1 MTKVKIYAVSC
12 LQLRT
17 ILASVELFCFYFLVW
32 FWYKENHTYKE
43 KKKDKGPKV
52 KEQATKEK
60 PERNDA
66 DAPAYTLQEFSACAG
81 LGPESRDCLTLEK
94 GRMDDERGCKREAQ
108 VVSEI
113 TEAVR
118 REVTKNH
125 LPGS

>member
-66 DAPAYTLQEFSACAG
+66 DAPAYTLQGVLCLCRVGPREQG
-81 LGPESRDCLTLEK
+81 LPNPG
-94 GRMDDERGCKREAQ
+94 ERANG
-108 VVSEI
+108 
-113 TEAVR
+113 
-118 REVTKNH
+118 
-125 LPGS
+125 

>member
-1 MTKVKIYAVSC
+1 MMLTP
-12 LQLRT
+12 QP
-17 ILASVELFCFYFLVW
+17 IL
-32 FWYKENHTYKE
+32 YK
-43 KKKDKGPKV
+43 
-52 KEQATKEK
+52 
-60 PERNDA
+60 
-66 DAPAYTLQEFSACAG
+66 EFSACAG